1 MEPVMPRMMRD
12 MSGDDKREKKR
23 AKRLLWQ
30 HCEGTCLSACEKAH
44 SSPTTMRCPK
54 CGSSQDKVIDS
65 REAREGHA
73 IRRRRECMKCDFRF
87 TTYEIVEREE
97 LRVVKRNGARE
108 NFNRDKLLGG
118 VRKSCEKRPVK
129 MEQLEQLV
137 DDIANELEEEGYRE
151 IPSTVI
157 GAKVMRRLEAIDHV
171 AYVRY
176 ASVYRQFEDVG
187 EFIDEIKSLGE
198 RRPRDGRQPEL
209 FR

>member
-1 MEPVMPRMMRD
+1 
-12 MSGDDKREKKR
+12 
-23 AKRLLWQ
+23 
-30 HCEGTCLSACEKAH
+30 
-44 SSPTTMRCPK
+44 MRCPK

-65 REAREGHA
+65 REAREGHS
-73 IRRRRECMKCDFRF
+73 IRRRRECMKCNFRF

-97 LRVVKRNGARE
+97 LRVVKRNGARQSFDRE
-108 NFNRDKLLGG
+108 KLMSGL
-118 VRKSCEKRPVK
+118 RKACEKRPVK

-187 EFIDEIKSLGE
+187 EFIDEIKSLGN
-198 RRPRDGRQPEL
+198 RRVRDTSQEEL
-209 FR
+209 FH

>member
-1 MEPVMPRMMRD
+1 
-12 MSGDDKREKKR
+12 
-23 AKRLLWQ
+23 
-30 HCEGTCLSACEKAH
+30 
-44 SSPTTMRCPK
+44 MRCPK

-65 REAREGHA
+65 REAREGHS
-73 IRRRRECMKCDFRF
+73 IRRRRECMKCSFRF

-97 LRVVKRNGARE
+97 LRVVKRNGARQSFDRE
-108 NFNRDKLLGG
+108 KLMSGL
-118 VRKSCEKRPVK
+118 RKACEKRPVK

-157 GAKVMRRLEAIDHV
+157 GAKMMRRLEAIDHV

-187 EFIDEIKSLGE
+187 EFIDEIKSLGS
-198 RRPRDGRQPEL
+198 RRVRDTSQEEL
-209 FR
+209 FH

>member
-1 MEPVMPRMMRD
+1 
-12 MSGDDKREKKR
+12 
-23 AKRLLWQ
+23 
-30 HCEGTCLSACEKAH
+30 
-44 SSPTTMRCPK
+44 MRCPK

-87 TTYEIVEREE
+87 TTYELVEREE
-97 LRVVKRNGARE
+97 LRVVKRNSARE
-108 NFNRDKLLGG
+108 SFNRDKIMSG
-118 VRKSCEKRPVK
+118 VRRACEKRPVK
-129 MEQLEQLV
+129 IEQLEQLV

-157 GAKVMRRLEAIDHV
+157 GAKVMRRLEVIDHV

-187 EFIDEIKSLGE
+187 EFINEIESLGQ
-198 RRPRDGRQPEL
+198 RRSLDGSQQEL

>member
-1 MEPVMPRMMRD
+1 
-12 MSGDDKREKKR
+12 
-23 AKRLLWQ
+23 
-30 HCEGTCLSACEKAH
+30 
-44 SSPTTMRCPK
+44 MRCPK

-65 REAREGHA
+65 REAREGHS
-73 IRRRRECMKCDFRF
+73 IRRRRECMKCNFRF

-97 LRVVKRNGARE
+97 LRVVKRNGARQSFDRE
-108 NFNRDKLLGG
+108 KLMSGL
-118 VRKSCEKRPVK
+118 RKACEKRPVK

-187 EFIDEIKSLGE
+187 EFIDEIKSLGN
-198 RRPRDGRQPEL
+198 RRVRDSSQEEL
-209 FR
+209 FH

>member
-1 MEPVMPRMMRD
+1 
-12 MSGDDKREKKR
+12 
-23 AKRLLWQ
+23 
-30 HCEGTCLSACEKAH
+30 
-44 SSPTTMRCPK
+44 MRCPK

-108 NFNRDKLLGG
+108 NFNRDKLMSG
-118 VRKSCEKRPVK
+118 VTKACEKRPVK

-187 EFIDEIKSLGE
+187 EFIDEIQSLGQ
-198 RRPRDGRQPEL
+198 RRPRDSSQQEL

>member
-1 MEPVMPRMMRD
+1 
-12 MSGDDKREKKR
+12 
-23 AKRLLWQ
+23 
-30 HCEGTCLSACEKAH
+30 
-44 SSPTTMRCPK
+44 MRCPK

-65 REAREGHA
+65 REAREGQA

-118 VRKSCEKRPVK
+118 VRKACEKRPVK
-129 MEQLEQLV
+129 MEDIEQLV
-137 DDIANELEEEGYRE
+137 DDIASELAEEGYKE

-157 GAKVMRRLEAIDHV
+157 GAKVMRGLERLDHV

-187 EFIDEIKSLGE
+187 EFIDEIQSLGK
-198 RRPRDGRQPEL
+198 RRLREKGQVEL
-209 FR
+209 FNPKKS